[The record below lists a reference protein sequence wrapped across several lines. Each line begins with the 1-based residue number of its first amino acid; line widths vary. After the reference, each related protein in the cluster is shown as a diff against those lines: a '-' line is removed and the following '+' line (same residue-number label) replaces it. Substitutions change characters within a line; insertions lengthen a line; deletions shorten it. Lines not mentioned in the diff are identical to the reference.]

1 MLCWLAFGEHEA
13 HIRDIKRSLEFL
25 RFAHPPR
32 PSPCL
37 DNLAA
42 GWLGGWIV
50 VWLGSLV
57 AGWLGGSVAAL
68 LGWEVRWPCRKI
80 IVIWVSGEEFCVSGD
95 VLYVQGAVLCL
106 WGAVLCVR
114 R

>member
-1 MLCWLAFGEHEA
+1 MIPRTKL
-13 HIRDIKRSLEFL
+13 KFL

-37 DNLAA
+37 DNLVA

-57 AGWLGGSVAAL
+57 ARLLGGSVAVL
-68 LGWEVRWPCRKI
+68 LGWVVR
-80 IVIWVSGEEFCVSGD
+80 
-95 VLYVQGAVLCL
+95 
-106 WGAVLCVR
+106 
-114 R
+114 